1 MPEEK
6 APSAGA
12 FLPASLRYF
21 CSGKLM
27 HLCSGVDSTR
37 AITSSPQHAES
48 RAETDLLVQIQNI
61 LIVHADASMGHEPA
75 DRAGIVGPMDCVF
88 AAAAQGHRRGP
99 HRVARTAA
107 RDDSRQPG
115 IVPSNRGRRRP
126 SRLDVF
132 SVDGGRSRPGHA
144 SLADTHRIAD
154 RLSVADNVIEAPLVR
169 LYDDRARRIAIEADD
184 LPGTGRRGRQDA
196 GDYKRQNTQQND
208 THV

>member
-1 MPEEK
+1 M
-6 APSAGA
+6 
-12 FLPASLRYF
+12 R
-21 CSGKLM
+21 M
-27 HLCSGVDSTR
+27 HPWDTNPPTEPG
-37 AITSSPQHAES
+37 
-48 RAETDLLVQIQNI
+48 LLVPWIAYSPPP
-61 LIVHADASMGHEPA
+61 L
-75 DRAGIVGPMDCVF
+75 RGI
-88 AAAAQGHRRGP
+88 AAAPIGLLGLP
-99 HRVARTAA
+99 
-107 RDDSRQPG
+107 PG